1 MKPTDLEPD
10 LTGPGSPLY
19 QVLSDGAMFYVA
31 LPTLVFVVTSAAG
44 GQGVDDHDPVAR
56 ISARGSVRFGDMMRR
71 LIDTADMVV
80 GQAFAGDERPA
91 VAHAIHELHRHVE
104 GRLLDGN
111 RYHAWNKDL
120 WAWTWAGILKP
131 IMDTYQELRGFE
143 SEAFRQ
149 DVYTGFLQL
158 GAGFRVQ
165 GLPESYSEFESYWKH
180 TWLPA
185 MQDQT
190 QAARFIV
197 TLARTPPMPSFAPW
211 LPRPAWQAI
220 TWPLR
225 HLLWTGMLLVTPP
238 EMEQMLGIERK
249 RGDQASLAVHRAIW
263 RRLPRAISGRVTER
277 IFQLRFRY
285 GSPPWRRHYSPESLQ
300 QRRTAIKAAKK
311 GGPVSPEI
319 PSMPTRSQSSMPSTK
334 SSPVG
339 FQIAL

>member
-1 MKPTDLEPD
+1 METAQHEPD

-19 QVLSDGAMFYVA
+19 RVLSDGVMFYTA

-44 GQGVDDHDPVAR
+44 GKGVDDHDSVAKVR
-56 ISARGSVRFGDMMRR
+56 ARGSVHFGDAMRR

-80 GQAFAGDERPA
+80 GQVFAGDERPL

-104 GRLLDGN
+104 GKLHDGS

-131 IMDTYQELRGFE
+131 IMDTYEELRGFE
-143 SEAFRQ
+143 SDAFRQ

-158 GAGFRVQ
+158 GASFRVR
-165 GLPESYSEFESYWKH
+165 GLPARYADFEIYWQQ

-197 TLARTPPMPSFAPW
+197 QLAQSPPKPKSVSW
-211 LPRPAWQAI
+211 LPQPAWLAV

-238 EMEQMLGIERK
+238 EMERMLGIERS
-249 RGDQASLAVHRAIW
+249 RGDRASLAVHRALW
-263 RRLPRAISGRVTER
+263 RQLPRAIGAHAAERV
-277 IFQLRFRY
+277 FQFRFRY
-285 GSPPWRRHYSPESLQ
+285 GSPPWRRHFSPESLAE
-300 QRRTAIKAAKK
+300 RRTAIKAAKRE
-311 GGPVSPEI
+311 SPEL
-319 PSMPTRSQSSMPSTK
+319 PKERSPH
-334 SSPVG
+334 VG
-339 FQIAL
+339 TPAHHAVH